1 MTNIFTLINERVS
14 ASSYSTD
21 ETIEISDIE
30 KLISFATKA
39 PSAFNLQNWRFI
51 AVRSPEV
58 KQRLLP
64 IAYNQTKVVE
74 SAVTFI
80 ICGIKNPQDMIVEN
94 LKPSVEQGILT
105 SEIFD
110 GWVGAVNNMY
120 TDNPQ
125 FQRDEAIRSGSFAG
139 MTLMLAAQGM
149 GFVTCPMI
157 GFDSAALQKE
167 FNLSD
172 NEVPVMMITVGTAGP
187 DNWPQ
192 KPRRNVNDVLEII

>member
-1 MTNIFTLINERVS
+1 MSDVLTLINERVS
-14 ASSYSTD
+14 ASSYLANKSI
-21 ETIEISDIE
+21 ETSDIE
-30 KLISFATKA
+30 TLISFATKA

-51 AVRSPEV
+51 AVKSPEA

-64 IAYNQTKVVE
+64 IAYNQAKVVE

-80 ICGIKNPQDMIVEN
+80 ICGTKNPQDLIAEN

-105 SEIFD
+105 QEIFD

-120 TDNPQ
+120 GNNPQ
-125 FQRDEAIRSGSFAG
+125 FQRDEAIRSGTFAG

-157 GFDSAALQKE
+157 GFDSATLQKE
-167 FNLSD
+167 FNISD
-172 NEVPVMMITVGTAGP
+172 NEVPVMMVTVGSAGP

-192 KPRRNVNDVLEII
+192 KPRRHVSDVLSII